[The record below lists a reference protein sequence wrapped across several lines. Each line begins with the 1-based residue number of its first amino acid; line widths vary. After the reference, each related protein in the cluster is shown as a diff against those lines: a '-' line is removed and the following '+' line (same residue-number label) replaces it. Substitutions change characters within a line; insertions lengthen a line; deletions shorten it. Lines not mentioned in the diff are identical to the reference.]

1 MAVPTYT
8 CLKLKMLDPCEV
20 ITIGTSFQRAYECE
34 VESYKLALATLA
46 FEELAAITKDIAEG
60 APDAKRVA
68 RSFEPTKN
76 VKEVLV
82 DLDHSIDRTVR
93 IGTALS
99 PK

>member
-1 MAVPTYT
+1 MAVPNYTY
-8 CLKLKMLDPCEV
+8 LKLKMLGPHEV

-34 VESYKLALATLA
+34 VKSNELTSATLA
-46 FEELAAITKDIAEG
+46 SKELAAIRKDIAEG

-68 RSFEPTKN
+68 RSFEPTEN

-82 DLDHSIDRTVR
+82 NPNNSTTKAVH
-93 IGTALS
+93 IGTTLS